1 MIYNNIKAFLNI
13 TKNIWVMRTYVC
25 IVFLGVIIYLYKHKE
40 TLVLLEI
47 SHFELVYSALI
58 LSFICFFFYI
68 YVHCIT
74 YRALDAKIS
83 YWQMFQVGAFS
94 RLGVYIPGKVW
105 YVANYYIFSRMLNID
120 SDKIGKNFIINN
132 ALLFFTGVVCSLF
145 VFAQLPFLAQYFLFI
160 LSFFMIILIH
170 PQVLN
175 KIFSVLLRKMSQ
187 FSSEN
192 TAASPVDIKDNFINY
207 SSYPKFIVLYF
218 ILWFITGLI
227 LFLCVRCLEPI
238 SVLVLPVVIAA
249 SAASLI
255 IGLFAVFAPAGL
267 GVREGVGAAILS
279 QIVPLETAVV
289 ACVLWRFT
297 QVIMDLVVGGI
308 ATVAFNRK
316 KATLEVKKT
325 YNG

>member
-1 MIYNNIKAFLNI
+1 MIYNNIKAFLKI

-25 IVFLGVIIYLYKHKE
+25 IVFWGVIIYLYKHKE
-40 TLVLLEI
+40 TLVLPGI

-132 ALLFFTGVVCSLF
+132 ALLFFTGALCSLF
-145 VFAQLPFLAQYFLFI
+145 AFAQLPFLAQNFLFV
-160 LSFFMIILIH
+160 LPFFMIILIH
-170 PQVLN
+170 PRILN
-175 KIFSVLLRKMSQ
+175 KIFSILLCKIPQ

-192 TAASPVDIKDNFINY
+192 TAASSVDINNKFLNY
-207 SSYPKFIVLYF
+207 SSYLKFIGLYF
-218 ILWFITGLI
+218 FLWFSTGLI
-227 LFLCVRCLEPI
+227 LFLCVCCLEPI
-238 SVLVLPVVIAA
+238 SIQVFPMILAA

-255 IGLFAVFAPAGL
+255 IGLLAVFAPAGL
-267 GVREGVGAAILS
+267 GVREGVGVAILS

>member
-1 MIYNNIKAFLNI
+1 M
-13 TKNIWVMRTYVC
+13 
-25 IVFLGVIIYLYKHKE
+25 
-40 TLVLLEI
+40 
-47 SHFELVYSALI
+47 
-58 LSFICFFFYI
+58 
-68 YVHCIT
+68 
-74 YRALDAKIS
+74 
-83 YWQMFQVGAFS
+83 
-94 RLGVYIPGKVW
+94 
-105 YVANYYIFSRMLNID
+105 
-120 SDKIGKNFIINN
+120 
-132 ALLFFTGVVCSLF
+132 
-145 VFAQLPFLAQYFLFI
+145 
-160 LSFFMIILIH
+160 
-170 PQVLN
+170 
-175 KIFSVLLRKMSQ
+175 
-187 FSSEN
+187 
-192 TAASPVDIKDNFINY
+192 
-207 SSYPKFIVLYF
+207 
-218 ILWFITGLI
+218 
-227 LFLCVRCLEPI
+227 EPI